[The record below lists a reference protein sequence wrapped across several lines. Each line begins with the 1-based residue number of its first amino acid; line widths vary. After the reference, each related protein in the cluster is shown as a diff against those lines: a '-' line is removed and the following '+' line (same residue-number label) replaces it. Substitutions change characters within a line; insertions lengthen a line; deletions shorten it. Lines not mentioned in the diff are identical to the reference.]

1 MLREIPFG
9 ESMPYI
15 LQTVPTDSQILFG
28 LLGIALLLLVIW
40 FFSDWMKRYA
50 EKKEKELEELE
61 ETGELY

>member
-1 MLREIPFG
+1 
-9 ESMPYI
+9 MPYI
-15 LQTVPTDSQILFG
+15 PQTVPTDFQIIFG
-28 LLGIALLLLVIW
+28 FLGIALLLLVIW